1 MITTEK
7 LQNALKKR
15 SMTIMK
21 AKKKISMLLVGVM
34 TLGLLAGCG
43 AQTEETEP
51 QQDTQTE
58 TEASGN
64 EAGEESENTASVDDG
79 GNTLVVYYSATG
91 NTEAVA
97 NAISETTGGDLFEL
111 EPAEPY
117 SDEDLDWTD
126 NDSRVSRE
134 YENESEREMEL
145 VADTVDNWDSYD
157 TVFIGYPIWWGIA
170 AWPVDAFIKA
180 NDFTG
185 KTVIPFATSSSS
197 GLGESGELLEE
208 MAGTGEWMEG
218 ERFRSGVSDDEV
230 QAWVDELG
238 IIQ

>member
-1 MITTEK
+1 
-7 LQNALKKR
+7 
-15 SMTIMK
+15 MK
-21 AKKKISMLLVGVM
+21 AKKIISMLLVGVM

-51 QQDTQTE
+51 QQGTQTE
-58 TEASGN
+58 TEASGD

-117 SDEDLDWTD
+117 SGEDLDWTD

-134 YENESEREMEL
+134 HENESEREMEL
-145 VADTVDNWDSYD
+145 VEDTVDNWDSYD
-157 TVFIGYPIWWGIA
+157 TVFIG
-170 AWPVDAFIKA
+170 
-180 NDFTG
+180 
-185 KTVIPFATSSSS
+185 
-197 GLGESGELLEE
+197 
-208 MAGTGEWMEG
+208 
-218 ERFRSGVSDDEV
+218 
-230 QAWVDELG
+230 
-238 IIQ
+238 

>member
-1 MITTEK
+1 
-7 LQNALKKR
+7 
-15 SMTIMK
+15 MK
-21 AKKKISMLLVGVM
+21 AKKIISMLLVGVM

-126 NDSRVSRE
+126 NDSRFHFLQCSGAE
-134 YENESEREMEL
+134 DFWMQ
-145 VADTVDNWDSYD
+145 
-157 TVFIGYPIWWGIA
+157 
-170 AWPVDAFIKA
+170 PVCCNF
-180 NDFTG
+180 
-185 KTVIPFATSSSS
+185 PP
-197 GLGESGELLEE
+197 
-208 MAGTGEWMEG
+208 AGQCSVLPHKLF
-218 ERFRSGVSDDEV
+218 FRSSRSR
-230 QAWVDELG
+230 
-238 IIQ
+238 

>member
-1 MITTEK
+1 M
-7 LQNALKKR
+7 
-15 SMTIMK
+15 
-21 AKKKISMLLVGVM
+21 
-34 TLGLLAGCG
+34 
-43 AQTEETEP
+43 
-51 QQDTQTE
+51 
-58 TEASGN
+58 
-64 EAGEESENTASVDDG
+64 
-79 GNTLVVYYSATG
+79 
-91 NTEAVA
+91 
-97 NAISETTGGDLFEL
+97 GD
-111 EPAEPY
+111 
-117 SDEDLDWTD
+117 
-126 NDSRVSRE
+126 
-134 YENESEREMEL
+134 
-145 VADTVDNWDSYD
+145 
-157 TVFIGYPIWWGIA
+157 A